1 MINELISDQYG
12 NYGIYFLT
20 ILVVQKAL
28 QSTNG
33 IKFMEIIDII
43 KKNLKHLRHTNYG
56 KKIYDNL
63 INNYGEY
70 LIDNKNAGNNL
81 KKKNLKNISIT
92 EKVKKES
99 KNKRNPENSLIKIN
113 QKLCNNNTNNSL
125 MDMNN
130 KFKDILIDCDKN
142 SNSLKSE
149 SYMD

>member
-1 MINELISDQYG
+1 M
-12 NYGIYFLT
+12 
-20 ILVVQKAL
+20 
-28 QSTNG
+28 
-33 IKFMEIIDII
+33 
-43 KKNLKHLRHTNYG
+43 
-56 KKIYDNL
+56 
-63 INNYGEY
+63 
-70 LIDNKNAGNNL
+70 

-125 MDMNN
+125 MDINN